1 MSVQE
6 RIRLVGPRILIKP
19 DKPEEKTEGGIIIPD
34 AFQQLTEKATVVA
47 VGSGYR
53 LKKGKRHPVCVEVG
67 DRIVFGKA
75 AGVKVFVEEEAYVI
89 LEDVGVVAKIEKGG
103 IHGKESGSKEG
114 A

>member
-1 MSVQE
+1 
-6 RIRLVGPRILIKP
+6 
-19 DKPEEKTEGGIIIPD
+19 
-34 AFQQLTEKATVVA
+34 
-47 VGSGYR
+47 
-53 LKKGKRHPVCVEVG
+53 VCVEVG